1 MIIEIDSFELRRL
14 LTDAVE
20 LGAKKALQE
29 AGLLKPYLKKSEA
42 YRLYGRGIV
51 DRWIEEG
58 LIKIRKDGD
67 QSATWRLD
75 RIELEIV
82 AKSLNRHTYLTVED
96 RRKK

>member
-1 MIIEIDSFELRRL
+1 MMEIELFELRRL

-29 AGLLKPYLKKSEA
+29 AGILKPYLKKSEA

-58 LIKIRKDGD
+58 LIKIRKDGN
-67 QSATWRLD
+67 QSAAWRLD

-82 AKSLNRHTYLTVED
+82 AKSLNRHTYLSVEE

>member
-1 MIIEIDSFELRRL
+1 MMEIELFELRRL

-29 AGLLKPYLKKSEA
+29 AGILKPYLKKSEA

-51 DRWIEEG
+51 EG
-58 LIKIRKDGD
+58 LIKIRKDGN
-67 QSATWRLD
+67 QSAAWRLD

-82 AKSLNRHTYLTVED
+82 AKSLNRHTYLSVGE

>member
-1 MIIEIDSFELRRL
+1 MMEIELFELRRL

-29 AGLLKPYLKKSEA
+29 AGILKPYLKK

-58 LIKIRKDGD
+58 LIKIRKDGN
-67 QSATWRLD
+67 QSAAWRLD

-82 AKSLNRHTYLTVED
+82 AKSLNRHTYLSVGE

>member
-1 MIIEIDSFELRRL
+1 MEIELFELRCL

-29 AGLLKPYLKKSEA
+29 AGILKPYLKKSEA

-58 LIKIRKDGD
+58 LIKIRKDGN
-67 QSATWRLD
+67 QSAAWRLD
-75 RIELEIV
+75 RIELEVV
-82 AKSLNRHTYLTVED
+82 AKSLNRHTYLSVEE